1 MAKDEMHTV
10 MDTVIGDCRRAYESR
25 TPLIMIDTVEY
36 ELVEEIALSGALVA
50 PARRVGEPYLDMELA
65 YYEFIGSRPDRLSG
79 CENLFF
85 GTERL
90 GDTEKLNGAVDS
102 PGLPGIHIISLENG
116 EQRQKGA
123 PQRVLDSLRLYVRSY
138 LSCRDNSAPLRCSCV
153 LLYGDT
159 SLLPEDLQP
168 YTEIVEVGFPSKR
181 ELLALVE
188 QMAAESGGRTPDMDT
203 MQEIVSSLAGLGLYE
218 ARRLVFRLLSVR
230 TGRGERLIDNRELRR
245 LAIRDV
251 KKQSL
256 LRNGGLLTL
265 CRVKKERLAGM
276 DRYKEWVDEY
286 RRSMQDPEDYLLRR
300 GTMPAKG
307 VLLCGV
313 PGCGKSEAAKIL
325 YHQCDEQLPLLQ
337 LSVDQLMGGYVGD
350 SERNM
355 RTALR
360 QAEAMAPCI
369 LWIDELDK
377 GFSAAASGAGGDRG
391 GTFKRM
397 FGRLLTWMQENE
409 RGCFIFATANDISEL
424 PPEFFRSGRFE
435 NLFAVFMPTSA
446 ECRAIFSEQM
456 RRAEERRQ
464 DEVRSRY
471 GDSFELTPLFANR
484 DTVENEEDDCFSDE
498 HCLRRIMD
506 IFAANR
512 KFLTGADITKI
523 VNSALLRLDE
533 NAPLPITAGQWIEE
547 IRRSADSPAFSSYGC
562 GERNLNSIAACCLRL
577 LGNSFVPVSASPM
590 FSRECLRTCYN
601 SETGKLRVEYA
612 LPEGEEPPEDPYD
625 RALYNAIVE
634 RFERIADKMENSAL
648 ERLCRG

>member
-1 MAKDEMHTV
+1 
-10 MDTVIGDCRRAYESR
+10 
-25 TPLIMIDTVEY
+25 
-36 ELVEEIALSGALVA
+36 
-50 PARRVGEPYLDMELA
+50 
-65 YYEFIGSRPDRLSG
+65 
-79 CENLFF
+79 
-85 GTERL
+85 
-90 GDTEKLNGAVDS
+90 
-102 PGLPGIHIISLENG
+102 
-116 EQRQKGA
+116 
-123 PQRVLDSLRLYVRSY
+123 
-138 LSCRDNSAPLRCSCV
+138 
-153 LLYGDT
+153 
-159 SLLPEDLQP
+159 
-168 YTEIVEVGFPSKR
+168 
-181 ELLALVE
+181 
-188 QMAAESGGRTPDMDT
+188 
-203 MQEIVSSLAGLGLYE
+203 
-218 ARRLVFRLLSVR
+218 
-230 TGRGERLIDNRELRR
+230 
-245 LAIRDV
+245 
-251 KKQSL
+251 
-256 LRNGGLLTL
+256 
-265 CRVKKERLAGM
+265 
-276 DRYKEWVDEY
+276 
-286 RRSMQDPEDYLLRR
+286 
-300 GTMPAKG
+300 
-307 VLLCGV
+307 
-313 PGCGKSEAAKIL
+313 
-325 YHQCDEQLPLLQ
+325 
-337 LSVDQLMGGYVGD
+337 
-350 SERNM
+350 
-355 RTALR
+355 
-360 QAEAMAPCI
+360 
-369 LWIDELDK
+369 
-377 GFSAAASGAGGDRG
+377 
-391 GTFKRM
+391 M

-533 NAPLPITAGQWIEE
+533 NAPLPITAEQWIEE

-625 RALYNAIVE
+625 RALYNAIV
-634 RFERIADKMENSAL
+634 DAL
-648 ERLCRG
+648 